1 MALYLVICITTV
13 VFITTYTVVIL
24 SFLKG
29 WKRLKS
35 FHTTTYTIHTK
46 VSVIVPFRNESR
58 HIKTCL
64 ESLLNQSFP
73 VSGLE
78 IILVDDLSSDDS
90 KEIAQEC
97 SRQNPHVV
105 YLRNQNPGKKGAL
118 EYGILHSKGE
128 LLVTVDAD
136 SEYPLNWLHTL
147 VQYYEM
153 HHADLIIGPMQL
165 KTGTSWFQKFQA
177 LEYISLMGTTA
188 GAVGINR
195 PVMCNGANLA
205 FKKEVY
211 QRFSDPF
218 KREYI
223 SGDDVFLLH
232 QFKRIDPSKIH
243 YLKSPETVVLTNG
256 ADNLKAFLKQRFR
269 WASKAPGYRD
279 FDTLFIAGV
288 VLGVAFSLILA
299 MLLAFFNIQ
308 YVMLFLCLFSIK
320 TMVDLWFFTHV
331 LRFFGKPSSL
341 LVYLPF
347 FELAHALYVLIAS
360 VSVLF
365 PIVRWNKN

>member
-1 MALYLVICITTV
+1 MALYLVIWVITV
-13 VFITTYTVVIL
+13 VFITTYAVVI
-24 SFLKG
+24 FFVTKG
-29 WKRLKS
+29 WTRLKHFQAS
-35 FHTTTYTIHTK
+35 AHDTHTK
-46 VSVIVPFRNESR
+46 VSIIVPFRNESE
-58 HIKTCL
+58 HLTHCL
-64 ESLLNQSFP
+64 DSLINQSFP
-73 VSGLE
+73 VSDLE

-118 EYGILHSKGE
+118 EYGILYSKGE

-153 HHADLIIGPMQL
+153 HHADLIIGSMQL

-188 GAVGINR
+188 GAAGINR

-232 QFKRIDPSKIH
+232 QFKRTDPSKIH

-288 VLGVAFSLILA
+288 VLGVAFSLILT

-331 LRFFGKPSSL
+331 LHFFGKLSSL
-341 LVYLPF
+341 LMYLPF
-347 FELAHALYVLIAS
+347 FELAHALYVLVAS